1 LIAVEKPEELLN
13 QVEVKCGDTIPVVRI
28 TTQREKSTIFGD
40 FVNLL
45 KEKREFLTHS
55 SPLCPELRGHA
66 EAEPQLRT
74 EIAKNMVRIMQ
85 GVPTYKATLNEWK
98 SFKFWDKYY
107 KYDYKDLMDIALEA
121 VNQNMGTSGPTTGNP
136 AVVKVGFKR

>member
-1 LIAVEKPEELLN
+1 MLS
-13 QVEVKCGDTIPVVRI
+13 QVEVKCADTIPVVRI

-40 FVNLL
+40 FINLL
-45 KEKREFLTHS
+45 KEKKEFLAHM
-55 SPLCPELRGHA
+55 SPLCSDLRGHS
-66 EAEPQLRT
+66 EAELQHRT

-121 VNQNMGTSGPTTGNP
+121 VNQASGNGP
-136 AVVKVGFKR
+136 APVSAPGAKVGFKR